1 MTLFDFVLCLAI
13 FNLVYVAC
21 FRLLQLHLQQAC
33 PEYWLEIGSPSGF
46 DGASA
51 LSVVRVL
58 YSARIRSE
66 VKGNVWLSVLW
77 AVRVMLPLGLAAV
90 LGIVIWAWM

>member
-13 FNLVYVAC
+13 FNLVYVVC
-21 FRLLQLHLQQAC
+21 FRLLQSHLQRAC
-33 PEYWLEIGSPSGF
+33 PEYWLEIGSPSGL
-46 DGASA
+46 DGSSV

-66 VKGNVWLSVLW
+66 VKGKAWLSVLW
-77 AVRVMLPLGLAAV
+77 AVRVMLPLGLATT
-90 LGIVIWAWM
+90 LGIMIWPWM